1 MSYSL
6 DVNLLLYSSDS
17 SSPLHAE
24 ARSFLQSC
32 MTGPDI
38 LYLGWSTIMSY
49 LRISTHPSIFDEPL
63 TPEEAMANVETLL
76 NLPHSRCLA
85 EEDWILGNLAHHLPA
100 RQPVEIRYLHAHL
113 AAASSVPRGAQW
125 IYTHDRDLRRFDFL
139 DVQDPVPLTRVPGGR
154 PVWRPATCA

>member
-38 LYLGWSTIMSY
+38 LYLGWPTIMSY

-85 EEDWILGNLAHHLPA
+85 EEDGFWETWRATAGEAARGNQIPD
-100 RQPVEIRYLHAHL
+100 AHL
-113 AAASSVPRGAQW
+113 AALLRFHGVRR

-139 DVQDPVPLTRVPGGR
+139 DVQDPF
-154 PVWRPATCA
+154 A